1 MAKAIEKA
9 MAELLRQDTEYLPCG
24 HSRQQAAWLGCTEE
38 ECRPLDEK
46 IARQV
51 QAQANIGKR

>member
-24 HSRQQAAWLGCTEE
+24 HSRQQAAWLGCTED
-38 ECRPLDEK
+38 ECRPGDEK
-46 IARQV
+46 VSRAV
-51 QAQANIGKR
+51 LAQRGER